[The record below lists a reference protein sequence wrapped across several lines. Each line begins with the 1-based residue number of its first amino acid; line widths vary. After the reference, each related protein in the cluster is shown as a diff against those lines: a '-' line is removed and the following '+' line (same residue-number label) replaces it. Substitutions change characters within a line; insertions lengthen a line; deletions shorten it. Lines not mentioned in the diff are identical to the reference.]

1 MNAQQVTAKSDLV
14 VVYHRQP
21 YEEVTHPDGSVELR
35 ENSSP
40 NGIVPTIKGVM
51 GRMKSASWVAWKHA
65 DDPDNPQFE
74 QIIDIDDSYGSYQV
88 NRLPL
93 TEHEVSSFYHL
104 TSKEAFWPILH
115 GFKERYNYDPV
126 DWDTFRDVN
135 RRFAQAA
142 ADAASDDAVVWIHD
156 YNLWLVPGYLR
167 QLRPD
172 VKIAFFHHTPFPAS
186 GMFNVLPWR
195 EEIIRSLLEADSIGF
210 HIPRYAQ
217 SFVSVARSLTSAR
230 TIADQPTDPDMSPR
244 GDALSER
251 WTPTLMDH
259 HGHTIHIETN
269 PVGVNDSYV
278 EELTARDGFHQRVQE
293 IRDWVGDA
301 TMILS
306 VSRTDYTK
314 GNVEQL
320 ETFERLLVRRPEL
333 RGKVRLML
341 VSVGANRAVA
351 AYDEV
356 QQRIEELTGRINGT
370 HGSFQWQPVSLISTA
385 IPMDELVAYYR
396 AADICS
402 ITPLADGLNLV
413 APEYC
418 IAQGD
423 DGAGV
428 LILSEFAGS
437 AVLLEGQIPVNPFS
451 FQAMD
456 KALDAALE
464 MSGEER
470 RERMRDLVRSSRRWN
485 ITAWSEATMALFR
498 ALRRGEKPEVTP
510 SSAHASDRTSE
521 IPIVSAPD
529 TSVG

>member
-1 MNAQQVTAKSDLV
+1 MSATDAKSDLV
-14 VVYHRQP
+14 VVYHREP
-21 YEEVTHPDGSVELR
+21 YEETIDADGDLVLR

-51 GRMKSASWVAWKHA
+51 GRMPSAAWIAWKQA
-65 DDPDNPQFE
+65 DDPQDPGFDE
-74 QIIDIDDSYGSYQV
+74 TIDIEDSFGAYAV
-88 NRLPL
+88 RRLPL
-93 TEHEVSSFYHL
+93 TAHEVSSFYHL

-126 DWDTFRDVN
+126 DWDTFREVN
-135 RRFAQAA
+135 RKFAQAA
-142 ADAASDDAVVWIHD
+142 ADAANDDAVVWIHD
-156 YNLWLVPGYLR
+156 YNLWLVPGFLR
-167 QLRPD
+167 EIKPS

-195 EEIIRSLLEADSIGF
+195 EEIVRSLLECDSIGF

-217 SFVSVARSLTSAR
+217 SFVSVARSITSAR
-230 TIADQPTDPDMSPR
+230 TVADQPTDPDMSPR

-259 HGHTIHIETN
+259 HGHLVHIETN

-278 EELTARDGFHQRVQE
+278 EELISRPGFMDRVIE
-293 IRDWVGDA
+293 IREWVGDA

-314 GNVEQL
+314 GNIEQL
-320 ETFERLLVRRPEL
+320 EAFERLLVRRPEL

-341 VSVGANRAVA
+341 VSVGANRNMA

-370 HGSFQWQPVSLISTA
+370 HGSFEWQPVSLISTA

-413 APEYC
+413 APEFC
-418 IAQGD
+418 IAQGED
-423 DGAGV
+423 GDGA

-451 FQAMD
+451 HAHMD
-456 KALDAALE
+456 RALDAALA
-464 MSGEER
+464 MSESER
-470 RERMRDLVRSSRRWN
+470 RERMRDLARSSKRWN
-485 ITAWSEATMALFR
+485 ITAWADATMKLFT

-510 SSAHASDRTSE
+510 SSARAAERTSE
-521 IPIVSAPD
+521 NPILTAAD
-529 TSVG
+529 TSIG